1 MIQFVQSIFQCIM
14 QIALFRMTEE
24 NFKISEVDDDGFIK
38 TQQEQI
44 TILKEMIKKMTDL
57 LKSI

>member
-1 MIQFVQSIFQCIM
+1 M